1 MPNFG
6 RVFLRLEYTDITQNT
21 YIQSLT
27 VTEIMAR
34 ENCGLLA
41 VPRTVPAQLT
51 HSAGQVQYAFSQ
63 WPALLI
69 QLCSRLIPKCGHQ
82 NINQS
87 FDTAG
92 YSRAM

>member
-6 RVFLRLEYTDITQNT
+6 RVFLRLKYTDITQNT
-21 YIQSLT
+21 YIQSWT

-51 HSAGQVQYAFSQ
+51 SQLGRYSTHSVNGPHS
-63 WPALLI
+63 
-69 QLCSRLIPKCGHQ
+69 
-82 NINQS
+82 
-87 FDTAG
+87 
-92 YSRAM
+92 